1 MATESMPPEE
11 DGGGNLKYG
20 LIGLLLLLGVV
31 GIWFAM
37 SGEGDPPPV
46 PTAPD
51 TGPAVSHSSLAQPM
65 IEIPDEIEDAGPDA
79 DAAPEVAEDRV
90 VIRHIRDPW
99 DCSGSIDAAAAA
111 RIIRGYDRQIRSCY
125 ERQLKQNHFLQ
136 GNMSVMVRIGPNGE
150 VAGTRVSGSLRSPPV
165 FACVRNIARTGHFP
179 PTGGGCAVVSVP
191 FRFSPRE

>member
-1 MATESMPPEE
+1 MPTESMPPEE
-11 DGGGNLKYG
+11 EGGGNLKYG

-37 SGEGDPPPV
+37 SGDGTPPPV
-46 PTAPD
+46 ATVPD
-51 TGPAVSHSSLAQPM
+51 TGPAVSHTSLAQPL
-65 IEIPDEIEDAGPDA
+65 IEIPDEIEDAGVDA
-79 DAAPEVAEDRV
+79 DAAEPVVEDRV
-90 VIRHIRDPW
+90 VIRHVRDDW

-136 GNMSVMVRIGPNGE
+136 GNMSVMVRVAADGS
-150 VAGTRVSGSLRSPPV
+150 VAGTRVGGSLRSPPV
-165 FACVRNIARTGHFP
+165 FACVRGIARTWNFP

-191 FRFSPRE
+191 FNFSPRE